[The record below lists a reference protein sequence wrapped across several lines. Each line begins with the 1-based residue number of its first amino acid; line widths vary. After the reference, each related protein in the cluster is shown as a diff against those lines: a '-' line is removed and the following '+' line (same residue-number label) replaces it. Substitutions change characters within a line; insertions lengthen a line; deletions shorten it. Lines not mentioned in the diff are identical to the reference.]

1 MSHDPSENWK
11 WKWHDV
17 TYSQVWWPIL
27 GIRAL
32 HLTHPKCTHTAV
44 NTHTHTHTHTV
55 NTHLEQWA
63 AIYAAAP
70 GEQLGVRC
78 LAQGH
83 LSRGIEG
90 GERAL
95 YIHSPHL
102 QSLPDRDSN
111 SQPFDYK
118 SDSLTHWSQTQ
129 FLEGHSSAQICSNPN
144 QTHLIQLIKV
154 FRITRNFQAG
164 VSWSWLELNSAE
176 LPGIEFE
183 TTALTIRPLLPH
195 VHIICWFCS
204 PKTFLVIIIII
215 IIENSCAV

>member
-1 MSHDPSENWK
+1 MFWKYLMCPKAVCIWQKYSKNNNSVKYYIWCLMILQKIILIWK

-55 NTHLEQWA
+55 NTHPEQWA

-70 GEQLGVRC
+70 GEQLGVRA
-78 LAQGH
+78 LLKGTSVVV
-83 LSRGIEG
+83 LRV
-90 GERAL
+90 ERAL

-102 QSLPDRDSN
+102 QFLPDQDSN

-154 FRITRNFQAG
+154 FRITTKQVWVGAG
-164 VSWSWLELNSAE
+164 WS
-176 LPGIEFE
+176 
-183 TTALTIRPLLPH
+183 
-195 VHIICWFCS
+195 
-204 PKTFLVIIIII
+204 
-215 IIENSCAV
+215 